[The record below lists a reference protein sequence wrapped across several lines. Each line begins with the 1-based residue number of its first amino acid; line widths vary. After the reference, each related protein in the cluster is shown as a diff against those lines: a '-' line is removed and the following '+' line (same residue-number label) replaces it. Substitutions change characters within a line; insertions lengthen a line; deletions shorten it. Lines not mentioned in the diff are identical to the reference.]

1 MSPERDKTK
10 VRLAG
15 ALTLGIGIVM
25 MLLTLFTTLFALF
38 SGPTANYPRAVIAF
52 GLLLILAST
61 LMSCGMQL
69 TRLRL
74 YTTADIQTLRLN
86 WTALVLVM
94 VIGGLVSFWVFP
106 QISDVCVVEL
116 VVLFSI
122 RGAIIRLSA

>member
-38 SGPTANYPRAVIAF
+38 SGPTANYPRAVLAF